1 MLGSLDHILRKI
13 NIVTSIC
20 FSLSVKTDSGL
31 YPTPRIAGFEQA
43 KVLNYLSKC
52 WVE

>member
-1 MLGSLDHILRKI
+1 MLVPWIIYFGKI
-13 NIVTSIC
+13 NTITSIF

-31 YPTPRIAGFEQA
+31 DPTPRMAGFEQV
-43 KVLNYLSKC
+43 KILNYLSKC

>member
-1 MLGSLDHILRKI
+1 MLVPWIIYFGKI
-13 NIVTSIC
+13 NTITSIC

-31 YPTPRIAGFEQA
+31 YPTPRMAGFEQV
-43 KVLNYLSKC
+43 KILNYLSKC